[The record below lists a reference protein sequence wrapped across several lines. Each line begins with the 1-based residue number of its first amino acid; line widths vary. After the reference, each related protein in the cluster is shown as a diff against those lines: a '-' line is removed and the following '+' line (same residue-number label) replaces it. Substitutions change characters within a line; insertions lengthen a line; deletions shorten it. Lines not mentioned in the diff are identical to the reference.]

1 MSWISWF
8 LFSAIVLI
16 LVVLNIGPEGC
27 LTAGLAGVAMAF
39 LASWIPMPFG
49 IQLFVFGGVLALTF
63 IVLKKWDIKSDRLR
77 ISKWEELQNHT
88 KTPLSTQE
96 EIAIITQASKE
107 SSGNMR
113 AQWQGQS
120 WGAVAESTQK
130 NQTFNEGEPVKV
142 IGRDGTFLVIKK
154 ITT

>member
-8 LFSAIVLI
+8 LFSAVVLI

-27 LTAGLAGVAMAF
+27 LTAGLAGIAMAF

-49 IQLFVFGGVLALTF
+49 IQLFVFGAMLALTF
-63 IVLKKWDIKSDRLR
+63 IVLKKWDIKSNRLR

-88 KTPLSTQE
+88 KTPRRTQE
-96 EIAIITQASKE
+96 ELAVITQAPKE

-120 WGAVAESTQK
+120 WGAVAASTQK
-130 NQTFNEGEPVKV
+130 NEIFNEGETVKV
-142 IGRDGTFLVIKK
+142 IGRDGTFYQ
-154 ITT
+154 

>member
-1 MSWISWF
+1 MSWVTWF
-8 LFSAIVLI
+8 LFSVIVLI
-16 LVVLNIGPEGC
+16 LVILNIGPEGC

-39 LASWIPMPFG
+39 LASWIPMPFS
-49 IQLFVFGGVLALTF
+49 IQLFVFGAILALTF

-88 KTPLSTQE
+88 KTPRSTQE
-96 EIAIITQASKE
+96 EFAVITQASKE
-107 SSGNMR
+107 STGNMR

-120 WGAVAESTQK
+120 WGAVAASAEK
-130 NQTFNEGEPVKV
+130 NETFNEGESAKV
-142 IGRDGTFLVIKK
+142 IGRDGTFLLIEK